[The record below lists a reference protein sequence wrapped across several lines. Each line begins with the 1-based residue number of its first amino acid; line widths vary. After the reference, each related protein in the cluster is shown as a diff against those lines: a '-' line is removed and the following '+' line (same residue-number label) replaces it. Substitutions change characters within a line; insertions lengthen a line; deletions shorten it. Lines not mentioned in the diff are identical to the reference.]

1 MYLWT
6 YSTGAIA
13 KNVWNVTDPSSAG
26 YRSGKLVRRII
37 LYTILS
43 SVIFGFVIVRS
54 KPSQRKFWYSFGL
67 VFGGIGLISIFF
79 IHNQWL
85 LIFLLY

>member
-26 YRSGKLVRRII
+26 YQAAGNWYGV
-37 LYTILS
+37 LYCI
-43 SVIFGFVIVRS
+43 
-54 KPSQRKFWYSFGL
+54 
-67 VFGGIGLISIFF
+67 
-79 IHNQWL
+79 
-85 LIFLLY
+85 LIFELSYFWFLSLQDLNHPKENFGIALDWFSVE

>member
-26 YRSGKLVRRII
+26 YQAAGKLVWRII
-37 LYTILS
+37 LYTIFEFS
-43 SVIFGFVIVRS
+43 YFGFVIARS
-54 KPSQRKFWYSFGL
+54 KPSQRKIL
-67 VFGGIGLISIFF
+67 V
-79 IHNQWL
+79 
-85 LIFLLY
+85 

>member
-26 YRSGKLVRRII
+26 YQAAGNWYGV
-37 LYTILS
+37 LYCIQFLS
-43 SVIFGFVIVRS
+43 SVIFGLS
-54 KPSQRKFWYSFGL
+54 LQDLNHPKENFGIAL
-67 VFGGIGLISIFF
+67 DWFSVE
-79 IHNQWL
+79 
-85 LIFLLY
+85 